1 MVQNLR
7 ILSRLIDFYIVA
19 GLWFCC
25 FVNILSP
32 SLNRIALYA
41 IIPSIFVISVYRNRG
56 FKTNVYNNYVIFLC
70 LWCLFSYQWA
80 LFKDAAIT
88 ELHQLLGVFLVTFI
102 FASNAKHQR
111 LIPWLYMSYLC
122 LLANCLIYAQNHI
135 VFAGVSAVNAE
146 RLNDDVLD
154 ANTFS
159 YYTVFCTFLTFI
171 LSKVQFRYKNVM
183 FMLFLFMIPFTVY
196 ISLRTASRQILILQI
211 PFFVAL
217 IYLGYFFR
225 HKLWVKLRLFT
236 IVILCYFFL
245 YDYLWNIIEN
255 SYLYERS
262 QLDLEQDSHIR
273 LIENAYE
280 IGWEHF
286 PFGVGTGNYIEYSFS
301 HHFSHTTYTE
311 LWANVGVVGVFLFV
325 SLILHFCYKQ
335 WIRYRQSDD
344 VTYLYFLAFG
354 LVFIFQNLFYSFYT
368 GLWLMGFFILVASH
382 SETYFRNHI

>member
-1 MVQNLR
+1 MIQR
-7 ILSRLIDFYIVA
+7 LSIINRLIDFYIVA
-19 GLWFCC
+19 GMWFCC

-32 SLNRIALYA
+32 SLNRVALYA
-41 IIPSIFVISVYRNRG
+41 IIPSIFAISVFRNRG
-56 FKTNVYNNYVIFLC
+56 FKTNIYNNYVILLC

-80 LFKDAAIT
+80 QYKDAAIT

-111 LIPWLYMSYLC
+111 LIPWLYISYLC

-135 VFAGVSAVNAE
+135 VITGVSAMNAE

-171 LSKVQFRYKNVM
+171 LSKVRFKYKKIM
-183 FMLFLFMIPFTVY
+183 SLLFFLMIPFTVY

-211 PFFVAL
+211 PFLAVL
-217 IYLGYFFR
+217 IYLGYYFR
-225 HKLWVKLRLFT
+225 HKLWVKFRLFF
-236 IVILCYFFL
+236 VASLLFVFL
-245 YDYLWNIIEN
+245 DNYLWNIIGS

-262 QLDLEQDSHIR
+262 HMDLEQDSRIR
-273 LIENAYE
+273 LIQDAYE
-280 IGWEHF
+280 VGWEHF

-301 HHFSHTTYTE
+301 HHISHTTYTE
-311 LWANVGVVGVFLFV
+311 LWANVGILGLILFV
-325 SLILHFCYKQ
+325 CLIIHFCYKQ
-335 WIRYRQSDD
+335 WIRYQRTKD
-344 VTYLYFLAFG
+344 VTFLIFLSFG
-354 LVFIFQNLFYSFYT
+354 LVFIFQNLFFSFYT

-382 SETYFRNHI
+382 SETYFRNHK